1 MKTKLSLFFICCVCA
16 CFAALAQPIRVTLE
30 EFPLRA
36 HQNPSFTKNTNL
48 RTEATPL
55 TLPFW
60 EDFSDTANLGNH
72 FKPNTGIYFNNH
84 LCLNQPSINVAT
96 FDGLDGNGKKYDP
109 TYIFQMDKADSLV
122 SLDFDISTLSAK
134 DSLYFS
140 FQYQIAGHGEVPDQT
155 EGDSLVL
162 QFYTKGGKW
171 QSVWRSDFNAATDTS
186 LFYPIL
192 LKVTDSLFFHSNF
205 KFKFFNYARLSG
217 MFDLWHV
224 DYIVMDTITTR
235 NNNREIIDG
244 RLYFSDLAI
253 SKSPT
258 SLLASYQ
265 AIPVDHISSIP
276 FNNSGFGFSLSALTY
291 DSLTDI
297 KTSYSFETESN
308 SGSQQEP
315 TSAGLVA
322 NIYPQTNPIALI
334 QQPFTHSLNPVSDDF
349 VLKAKVFVN
358 QFQPSTS
365 NYQFQK
371 NDTAVSIF
379 PFRNYYAYDD
389 GEYEYGVR
397 FDQVNA
403 LQAVAYDAFKE
414 DIITHIDMCIPPI
427 GYNIQ
432 GSRFQLKIWADD
444 NGKPGQELYSQGE
457 SAKYYA
463 DTTSAPYSN
472 ALHPFTRYAI
482 TKTISVSGR
491 FYVGFKQLSGN
502 SKAIRLGFDS
512 NNNNKDK
519 FWYDNNQGNGW
530 SQFRNL
536 NGSMMIRPV
545 FANVPNSPTN
555 NRVEEVTDK
564 LEMYPNPNNTDV
576 LTLNDTFEN
585 VRIYDQTGR
594 LRLNYDSVE
603 KLDISSLEAGLFFVR
618 AIIDGKVHT
627 LQLSRAQK

>member
-1 MKTKLSLFFICCVCA
+1 M
-16 CFAALAQPIRVTLE
+16 CFTSFSQPIRVTFD
-30 EFPLRA
+30 EFPQREFK
-36 HQNPSFTKNTNL
+36 NPSFTKSANL
-48 RTEATPL
+48 RTEATAL

-96 FDGLDGNGKKYDP
+96 FDGLDGKGKKYDP
-109 TYIFQMDKADSLV
+109 NYIFQKDKADSLV
-122 SLDFDISTLSAK
+122 SLDFDISGISAK

-140 FQYQIAGHGEVPDQT
+140 FQYQIAGFGEIPDQS
-155 EGDSLVL
+155 EGDSLIL
-162 QFYTKGGKW
+162 QFFTKGGKW
-171 QSVWRSDFNAATDTS
+171 KSVWRSDFKTATDTS
-186 LFYPIL
+186 KFYPIL
-192 LKVTDSLFFHSNF
+192 FKVTDSVYFHPNF

-224 DYIVMDTITTR
+224 DYIVMDTIKAP
-235 NNNREIIDG
+235 NNNREIKDG
-244 RLYFSDLAI
+244 RLYFSDIAI
-253 SKSPT
+253 SKSP
-258 SLLASYQ
+258 SSIFAPYQ
-265 AIPVDHISSIP
+265 SIPVNHLSGIP
-276 FNNSGFGFSLSALTY
+276 FKNSFDLSLS
-291 DSLTDI
+291 SLSQNFYRDVQH
-297 KTSYSFETESN
+297 SYSFEAKSSSQSVSDPIKSN
-308 SGSQQEP
+308 STP
-315 TSAGLVA
+315 IL
-322 NIYPQTNPIALI
+322 NPGILPI
-334 QQPFTHSLNPVSDDF
+334 KQPFTSSLTPFTEEF
-349 VLKAKVFVN
+349 VIQTKVFLN
-358 QFQPSTS
+358 LLQTPES

-371 NDTAVSIF
+371 NDMAVSVF

-403 LQAVAYDAFKE
+403 IQAVAYDFVGSE
-414 DIITHIDMCIPPI
+414 RDTLTHIDMCIPPI

-432 GSRFQLKIWADD
+432 GVRFQLKIWEDN
-444 NGKPGQELYSQGE
+444 NGKPGKELYSQLDTV
-457 SAKYYA
+457 KYYP
-463 DTTSAPYSN
+463 DIKSASYSN
-472 ALHPFTRYAI
+472 GLNPFTRYTI
-482 TKTISVSGR
+482 STKKTIKVSGR

-545 FANVPNSPTN
+545 FSNGIKRTN
-555 NRVEEVTDK
+555 ARIGEGENR
-564 LEMYPNPNNTDV
+564 LEMYPNPNNTDI

-603 KLDISSLEAGLFFVR
+603 KIDISNLEVGYFFVK
-618 AIIDGKVHT
+618 AIINGTVHT
-627 LQLSRAQK
+627 LQLIRAQK

>member
-1 MKTKLSLFFICCVCA
+1 MSF
-16 CFAALAQPIRVTLE
+16 AQPIRVTFD
-30 EFPLRA
+30 EFPQRA
-36 HQNPSFTKNTNL
+36 FKNPSFSKNTNL

-60 EDFSDTANLGNH
+60 EDFSDTANLVNH

-109 TYIFQMDKADSLV
+109 AYIFQMDKADSLV
-122 SLDFDISTLSAK
+122 SLDFDISALSAK

-140 FQYQIAGHGEVPDQT
+140 FQYQIAGYGEVPDQQ

-162 QFYTKGGKW
+162 QFYTKAGKW
-171 QSVWRSDFNAATDTS
+171 KSVWRSDFKTATDTS
-186 LFYPIL
+186 LFYPVL
-192 LKVTDSLFFHSNF
+192 LKVTDSVFFHSNF

-224 DYIVMDTITTR
+224 DYIVMDTIKAP
-235 NNNREIIDG
+235 NNNREIKDG
-244 RLYFSDLAI
+244 RLYFSDVAI

-258 SLLASYQ
+258 SLLAPYQ
-265 AIPVDHISSIP
+265 AIPFDHISTIP
-276 FNNSGFGFSLSALTY
+276 FKSTFDFSLS
-291 DSLTDI
+291 SLSVNLI
-297 KTSYSFETESN
+297 GAIQPFYSFEVVSN
-308 SGSQQEP
+308 TG
-315 TSAGLVA
+315 
-322 NIYPQTNPIALI
+322 NIPDPVLASTITDINPGILPIKQTFSSSLA
-334 QQPFTHSLNPVSDDF
+334 PFSEDF
-349 VLKAKVFVN
+349 KLQTRVFVN
-358 QFQPSTS
+358 LLQPSTS

-379 PFRNYYAYDD
+379 PFRDYYAYDD

-403 LQAVAYDAFKE
+403 LQAVAYDALKE
-414 DIITHIDMCIPPI
+414 DIITHVDMCIPPI

-444 NGKPGQELYSQGE
+444 NGKPGRELHSQGE
-457 SAKYYA
+457 SAKYYI
-463 DTTSAPYSN
+463 DTTSAPYAN
-472 ALHPFTRYAI
+472 GLNPFTRY
-482 TKTISVSGR
+482 TISKTVKVSGK

-545 FANVPNSPTN
+545 FAKVPNSPTN
-555 NRVEEVTDK
+555 NRVEEVTNK
-564 LEMYPNPNNTDV
+564 LEMYPNPNNTDI

-594 LRLNYDSVE
+594 LRINYDSVE
-603 KLDISSLEAGLFFVR
+603 KIDISSLEAGYFFVK
-618 AIIDGKVHT
+618 AILNGSVHT
-627 LQLSRAQK
+627 LQLIRSQK